1 MDGFEFLIF
10 IFSGYYSLNS
20 IFRWYRRLGSMWP
33 SGQYKTLKLTFG
45 FLSAVSYAMILYT
58 LKVLASFDVVGAFI
72 YILFYI
78 FLGFAWIFAGLY
90 LVFMSFDLSWI
101 DDAVENKNKAAMF
114 AVTGAFLGLTII
126 YSGANVGD
134 GPGWWCVL
142 FAGGLGL
149 IAWILLGILM
159 NKFTGIFERISVE
172 RDIYCGIRFGCYLLA
187 SGIILGRASAGDW
200 TSFSVTIVEFLV
212 GWPVL
217 PLTVLAI
224 FIERFYINS
233 AKSRE
238 RINNNY
244 LLSSIY
250 WGIIYVIIAVLCV
263 MMFPLVENPAY
274 DNLPV
279 GLSEVVL

>member
-45 FLSAVSYAMILYT
+45 FLPAVSYAMILYT

>member
-1 MDGFEFLIF
+1 MDSFEFLIF
-10 IFSGYYSLNS
+10 IFSGYYSLHS
-20 IFRWYRRLGSMWP
+20 IYNWYRRLGGMWP
-33 SGQYKTLKLTFG
+33 SGQYNTIKLTLG
-45 FLSAVSYAMILYT
+45 FLPAVSFAIILFT

>member
-1 MDGFEFLIF
+1 MDSFEFLIF
-10 IFSGYYSLNS
+10 IFSGYYSLHS
-20 IFRWYRRLGSMWP
+20 IYNWYRRLGGMWP
-33 SGQYKTLKLTFG
+33 SGQYNTIKLTLG
-45 FLSAVSYAMILYT
+45 FLPAVSFAIILFT

-134 GPGWWCVL
+134 GPGWWCVI
-142 FAGGLGL
+142 FAGGLGF
-149 IAWILLGILM
+149 ISWILLGILI
-159 NKFTGIFERISVE
+159 NKLTGVIERITVE
-172 RDIYCGIRFGCYLLA
+172 RDIYCGIRFGSYLIA

-200 TSFSVTIVEFLV
+200 TSFSMTVLEFMA

-217 PLTVLAI
+217 SLTLLAVL
-224 FIERFYINS
+224 IERWYTRS
-233 AKSRE
+233 ARSRGS
-238 RINNNY
+238 IGNNH
-244 LLSSIY
+244 LFSSIY
-250 WGIIYVIIAVLCV
+250 WGIIFIIIAVISV
-263 MMFPLVENPAY
+263 MMSPLVENPAY
-274 DNLPV
+274 DHLPV

>member
-45 FLSAVSYAMILYT
+45 FLPAVSYAMILYT

-159 NKFTGIFERISVE
+159 NKFSGIFERISVE